1 MTETDAKLRP
11 ILVVDDDPYMR
22 TSLTDCLVSCG
33 YSVETAVDGVD
44 ALAKFRKGAY
54 EMVIT
59 DIRMPKMGGLELLKG
74 LKSQAPETPVIV
86 ITAYGTVNT
95 AVEAMKQ
102 GATDFIMKPFSL
114 DDLEMVVRNVLER
127 GQETEA
133 AHGGPQEPAVAART
147 AQRQIVTEDARMAEL
162 LDFLKNIAK
171 SRSSVLIHGESGT
184 GKELLARFIHHHSP
198 RRNQP
203 FVAVNCAAIPHTLLE
218 SEMFGYEKGAFTG
231 AAQRRIGRFELAD
244 RGTLLLDEV
253 SEMDMP
259 LQAKLLRVIQESEID
274 RLGGKDPIPVDARI
288 IATTNADLK
297 KCIRERTFRE
307 DLYYRLNV
315 IPVRVPPLRERK
327 GDIAALAGHFLT
339 KYAAENGRK
348 KPALAPETLAA
359 LAAYP
364 WPGNVRELE
373 NVIERSVLVCR
384 GDTLKP
390 QHLDL
395 DGAEIA
401 TATAE
406 GGRTEP
412 SSPAV
417 APDEATTLRDME
429 KHLIFSTLKKVRGN
443 KTKASEILGIS
454 VRTMRN
460 KLNEYKLEQG
470 SFDLGADA

>member
-1 MTETDAKLRP
+1 METDTKLRP
-11 ILVVDDDPYMR
+11 ILVVDDDPFMR

-33 YSVETAVDGVD
+33 YPVETAVDGAD

-59 DIRMPKMGGLELLKG
+59 DIRMPKMGGLELLKNV
-74 LKSQAPETPVIV
+74 KDQAPDTPVIV

-102 GATDFIMKPFSL
+102 GAADFVMKPFSL
-114 DDLEMVVRNVLER
+114 DDLEGVVKSVLER
-127 GQETEA
+127 GQE
-133 AHGGPQEPAVAART
+133 PEPAREGAPET
-147 AQRQIVTEDARMAEL
+147 AGAGRALHRQIVTEDARMAEL
-162 LDFLKNIAK
+162 LEFLKNIAK

-184 GKELLARFIHHHSP
+184 GKELLARFIHCHSP

-231 AAQRRIGRFELAD
+231 AAQRRIGKFELAD

-288 IATTNADLK
+288 IATTNSNLK
-297 KCIRERTFRE
+297 KCIQEKKFRE

-327 GDIAALAGHFLT
+327 GDIAALAGHFLA

-348 KPALAPETLAA
+348 KPGLAAGTLEA

-373 NVIERSVLVCR
+373 NVIERAVLVCR
-384 GDTLKP
+384 GDTLEP
-390 QHLDL
+390 HHLDL
-395 DGAEIA
+395 DGDEIA
-401 TATAE
+401 ARE
-406 GGRTEP
+406 GSGSRQTPPPE
-412 SSPAV
+412 SPAQ
-417 APDEATTLRDME
+417 ATTLRDME
-429 KHLIFSTLKKVRGN
+429 RNLIFSTLKKVRGN

-460 KLNEYKLEQG
+460 KLNEYKHDPG
-470 SFDLGADA
+470 SPDIGAEA

>member
-1 MTETDAKLRP
+1 MMETDTKLRP
-11 ILVVDDDPYMR
+11 ILVVDDDPFMR

-33 YSVETAVDGVD
+33 YPVETAVDGAD
-44 ALAKFRKGAY
+44 ALVKFRKGAY

-59 DIRMPKMGGLELLKG
+59 DIRMPKMGGLELLKNVKG
-74 LKSQAPETPVIV
+74 QAPDTPVIV

-102 GATDFIMKPFSL
+102 GAADFVMKPFSL
-114 DDLEMVVRNVLER
+114 DDLEGVVKNVLER
-127 GQETEA
+127 GQE
-133 AHGGPQEPAVAART
+133 PEPAGEGAPET
-147 AQRQIVTEDARMAEL
+147 AGASRANQRQIVTEDARMAEL
-162 LDFLKNIAK
+162 LEFLKNIAK

-231 AAQRRIGRFELAD
+231 AAQRRIGKFELAD

-288 IATTNADLK
+288 IATTNSDLK
-297 KCIRERTFRE
+297 KCIQEKKFRE

-327 GDIAALAGHFLT
+327 GDIASLAGHFLA

-348 KPALAPETLAA
+348 KPGLAAGALEA

-373 NVIERSVLVCR
+373 NVMERAVLVCR
-384 GDTLKP
+384 GDTLEP
-390 QHLDL
+390 HDLDL
-395 DGAEIA
+395 DGIA
-401 TATAE
+401 TT
-406 GGRTEP
+406 GQGNPGRTSAAAPEGE
-412 SSPAV
+412 AV
-417 APDEATTLRDME
+417 TLRDME
-429 KHLIFSTLKKVRGN
+429 KNLIFSTLKRVKGN
-443 KTKASEILGIS
+443 KTKASELLGIS

-460 KLNEYKLEQG
+460 KLNEYKHDPG
-470 SFDLGADA
+470 SPDMGAEA

>member
-1 MTETDAKLRP
+1 MTETDTKLRP

-33 YSVETAVDGVD
+33 FAVETAVDGAD
-44 ALAKFRKGAY
+44 AMGKFRRGAF

-59 DIRMPKMGGLELLKG
+59 DIRMPKMGGLDLLKAVKG
-74 LKSQAPETPVIV
+74 QAPETPVIV

-114 DDLEMVVRNVLER
+114 DDLEMVVKNVLER
-127 GQETEA
+127 GTEPDPGA
-133 AHGGPQEPAVAART
+133 PEPAGPART
-147 AQRQIVTEDARMAEL
+147 AQRPIVTSDPRMAEL
-162 LDFLKNIAK
+162 LDFLKSIAK
-171 SRSSVLIHGESGT
+171 SRSSVLIQGESGT

-198 RRNQP
+198 RRHQP

-274 RLGGKDPIPVDARI
+274 RLGGKDPVAVDVRI
-288 IATTNADLK
+288 VATTNADLK
-297 KCIRERTFRE
+297 ACIQEKKFRE

-315 IPVRVPPLRERK
+315 IPVRVPPLRERP
-327 GDIAALAGHFLT
+327 GDMAMLADHFLA
-339 KYAAENGRK
+339 KYAAENGKRK
-348 KPALAPETLAA
+348 PSLPAETAAA

-373 NVIERSVLVCR
+373 NVIERAVLVCR
-384 GDTLKP
+384 ED
-390 QHLDL
+390 HLRPWHLAL
-395 DGAEIA
+395 DGNGSPPAA
-401 TATAE
+401 TAREEAA
-406 GGRTEP
+406 
-412 SSPAV
+412 PA
-417 APDEATTLRDME
+417 AAAGESTTLRDME
-429 KHLIFSTLKKVRGN
+429 KNLIFSTLKKVRGN
-443 KTKASEILGIS
+443 KTRASEILGIS

-470 SFDLGADA
+470 SLDLGADG

>member
-1 MTETDAKLRP
+1 MTETDTKLRP

-22 TSLTDCLVSCG
+22 SSLTDCLVSCG
-33 YSVETAVDGVD
+33 FAVETAVDGVD
-44 ALAKFRKGAY
+44 ALGKFRKGAF

-59 DIRMPKMGGLELLKG
+59 DIRMPKMGGLDLLKG
-74 LKSQAPETPVIV
+74 VKGQAPETPVIV

-114 DDLEMVVRNVLER
+114 DDLELVVKNVLER
-127 GQETEA
+127 GGTEPEPGAPEA
-133 AHGGPQEPAVAART
+133 AGPARAT
-147 AQRQIVTEDARMAEL
+147 QRPIVTSDPRMAEL

-171 SRSSVLIHGESGT
+171 SRSSVLIQGESGT

-198 RRNQP
+198 RRHQP

-231 AAQRRIGRFELAD
+231 AAQRRVGRFELAD

-274 RLGGKDPIPVDARI
+274 RLGGKDPVAVDVRI
-288 IATTNADLK
+288 VATTNADLK
-297 KCIRERTFRE
+297 TCIKEKKFRE

-315 IPVRVPPLRERK
+315 IPVRVPPLRERP
-327 GDIAALAGHFLT
+327 GDIAALADHFLA
-339 KYAAENGRK
+339 KYAAENGRR
-348 KPALAPETLAA
+348 KPALAAETAAA

-373 NVIERSVLVCR
+373 NVIERAVLVCK
-384 GDTLKP
+384 GDVLLP
-390 QHLDL
+390 WHLAL
-395 DGAEIA
+395 DGNETRSA
-401 TATAE
+401 
-406 GGRTEP
+406 G
-412 SSPAV
+412 PAGEEA
-417 APDEATTLRDME
+417 APAASNGESTTLRDME
-429 KHLIFSTLKKVRGN
+429 KNLIFSTLKKVRGN
-443 KTKASEILGIS
+443 KTRASEILGIS

-470 SFDLGADA
+470 SLDLGADG

>member
-11 ILVVDDDPYMR
+11 ILVVDDDPFMR

-33 YSVETAVDGVD
+33 HPVETAVDGAD
-44 ALAKFRKGAY
+44 ALAKFRGGAY

-59 DIRMPKMGGLELLKG
+59 DIRMPRMGGLELLKNVKG
-74 LKSQAPETPVIV
+74 RAPDTPVIV

-102 GATDFIMKPFSL
+102 GAADFVMKPFSL
-114 DDLEMVVRNVLER
+114 DDLEGVVKSVLER
-127 GQETEA
+127 GRE
-133 AHGGPQEPAVAART
+133 PEPAREGAPET
-147 AQRQIVTEDARMAEL
+147 AGAGRAPQRRIVTEDARMAEL
-162 LDFLKNIAK
+162 LEFLKNIAK
-171 SRSSVLIHGESGT
+171 SRSSVLIQGESGT

-231 AAQRRIGRFELAD
+231 AAQRRIGKFELAD

-274 RLGGKDPIPVDARI
+274 RLGGKDPIAVDARI
-288 IATTNADLK
+288 IATTNSDLK
-297 KCIRERTFRE
+297 QCIREKKFRE

-327 GDIAALAGHFLT
+327 GDIAVLAGHFLA

-348 KPALAPETLAA
+348 RPGLAA
-359 LAAYP
+359 GTLEALSAYP

-373 NVIERSVLVCR
+373 NVIERAVLVCR
-384 GDTLKP
+384 GDTLEP
-390 QHLDL
+390 HHLDL
-395 DGAEIA
+395 DG
-401 TATAE
+401 
-406 GGRTEP
+406 GGSAAAAQGTP
-412 SSPAV
+412 GQSPAENP
-417 APDEATTLRDME
+417 AGGGSMTLRDME
-429 KHLIFSTLKKVRGN
+429 KNLIFSTLKKVRGN

-460 KLNEYKLEQG
+460 KLNEYRLEQG
-470 SFDLGADA
+470 SLDLGADG

>member
-1 MTETDAKLRP
+1 MSDTAAKLRP

-22 TSLTDCLVSCG
+22 SSLTDCLVSCG
-33 YSVETAVDGVD
+33 YAVETAIDGVD
-44 ALAKFRKGAY
+44 ALGKFRRGAY

-59 DIRMPKMGGLELLKG
+59 DIRMPKMGGLDLLKE
-74 LKSQAPETPVIV
+74 LKGQSPETPVIV

-102 GATDFIMKPFSL
+102 GAKDFIMKPFSL
-114 DDLEMVVRNVLER
+114 DDLEMVVKNVLER
-127 GQETEA
+127 GQEQEA
-133 AHGGPQEPAVAART
+133 IQEGAPGSAGTARS
-147 AQRQIVTEDARMAEL
+147 AQRQIVTTDTKMAEL
-162 LDFLKNIAK
+162 LEFLKNIAR
-171 SRSSVLIHGESGT
+171 SRSSVLIQGESGT
-184 GKELLARFIHHHSP
+184 GKELLARFIHHYSP
-198 RRNQP
+198 RRHQP

-218 SEMFGYEKGAFTG
+218 SEMFGFEKGAFTG

-274 RLGGKDPIPVDARI
+274 RLGGKDPIPVDVRI
-288 IATTNADLK
+288 VATTNADLK
-297 KCIRERTFRE
+297 QCIQEKKFRE

-327 GDIAALAGHFLT
+327 SDIAVLAEHFLT
-339 KYAAENGRK
+339 KYAGENGRR
-348 KPALAPETLAA
+348 KPALTGETLAA
-359 LAAYP
+359 LAAYA

-373 NVIERSVLVCR
+373 NVIERGVLVCQA
-384 GDTLKP
+384 DALQP
-390 QHLDL
+390 HHLAL
-395 DGAEIA
+395 DGQE
-401 TATAE
+401 
-406 GGRTEP
+406 
-412 SSPAV
+412 AV
-417 APDEATTLRDME
+417 VTGEDRLDEAATSAPTVEPATLRDME
-429 KHLIFSTLKKVRGN
+429 KNLIFSTLKKVKGN

-470 SFDLGADA
+470 TLDLGADSQ

>member
-1 MTETDAKLRP
+1 MMEAGSKRRP

-22 TSLTDCLVSCG
+22 TSLMDCLVSCG
-33 YSVETAVDGVD
+33 YAVETAIDGVD
-44 ALAKFRKGAY
+44 ALGKFRKGAY

-74 LKSQAPETPVIV
+74 VKDQSPETPVIV

-95 AVEAMKQ
+95 AVEAMRK

-114 DDLEMVVRNVLER
+114 DDLEMVVKNVLER
-127 GQETEA
+127 GAEPEGPETAREA
-133 AHGGPQEPAVAART
+133 PGTSRA
-147 AQRQIVTEDARMAEL
+147 AQRPIVTADPRMAEL
-162 LDFLKNIAK
+162 LEFLKNIAK
-171 SRSSVLIHGESGT
+171 SRSSVLIQGESGT
-184 GKELLARFIHHHSP
+184 GKELLARLIHQHSP
-198 RRNQP
+198 RRSQP

-218 SEMFGYEKGAFTG
+218 SEMFGFEKGAFTG
-231 AAQRRIGRFELAD
+231 AAQRRIGKFELAD

-288 IATTNADLK
+288 VATTNSDLK
-297 KCIRERTFRE
+297 KCIQEKKFRE

-327 GDIAALAGHFLT
+327 GDIPVLAEHFLS
-339 KYAAENGRK
+339 KYAAENGKR
-348 KPALAPETLAA
+348 KPALPGDTLAA

-373 NVIERSVLVCR
+373 NVIERAVLVCQGSALLPGHLALDCGETTA
-384 GDTLKP
+384 GDP
-390 QHLDL
+390 V
-395 DGAEIA
+395 
-401 TATAE
+401 
-406 GGRTEP
+406 
-412 SSPAV
+412 SPAEASPPCSAD
-417 APDEATTLRDME
+417 APATLRDME
-429 KHLIFSTLKKVRGN
+429 KNLIFSTLKQVKGN

-470 SFDLGADA
+470 TLDLEADSQ

>member
-1 MTETDAKLRP
+1 MTEVTTKLRP

-33 YSVETAVDGVD
+33 YPVETAIDGVD

-59 DIRMPKMGGLELLKG
+59 DIRMPKMGGLELLKNVKG
-74 LKSQAPETPVIV
+74 QAPETPVIV

-114 DDLEMVVRNVLER
+114 DDLEVVVKNVFER
-127 GQETEA
+127 GQE
-133 AHGGPQEPAVAART
+133 PEPAREGAPET
-147 AQRQIVTEDARMAEL
+147 AGAGRSVQRQIVTEDARMAEL
-162 LDFLKNIAK
+162 LEFLKNIAK

-184 GKELLARFIHHHSP
+184 GKELLARFVHHHSP
-198 RRNQP
+198 RRHQP

-218 SEMFGYEKGAFTG
+218 SELFGYEKGAFTG
-231 AAQRRIGRFELAD
+231 AAQRRIGKFELAD

-297 KCIRERTFRE
+297 KCIQEKKFRE

-315 IPVRVPPLRERK
+315 IPVRVPPLRQRK
-327 GDIAALAGHFLT
+327 GDIAALAGHFLA

-348 KPALAPETLAA
+348 RPVLAAETLAA

-373 NVIERSVLVCR
+373 NVIERAVLVCR
-384 GDTLKP
+384 GDTLAP

-395 DGAEIA
+395 DGSEVAA
-401 TATAE
+401 GAE
-406 GGRTEP
+406 GPSAQASQPVEP
-412 SSPAV
+412 G
-417 APDEATTLRDME
+417 EATTLRDME
-429 KHLIFSTLKKVRGN
+429 RNLIFSTLKKVKGN
-443 KTKASEILGIS
+443 KTRAAEILGIS

>member
-1 MTETDAKLRP
+1 MTEADTKCRP

-33 YSVETAVDGVD
+33 WPVETAADGAD

-59 DIRMPKMGGLELLKG
+59 DVRMPKMGGLELLKNVKG
-74 LKSQAPETPVIV
+74 LSPDTPVIV

-102 GATDFIMKPFSL
+102 GAADFVMKPFSL
-114 DDLEMVVRNVLER
+114 DDLEVVVRNVLER
-127 GQETEA
+127 GLQPDVARADVQET
-133 AHGGPQEPAVAART
+133 GGAARP
-147 AQRQIVTEDARMAEL
+147 AQRPIVTEDARMAEL
-162 LDFLKNIAK
+162 LEFLKNIAK
-171 SRSSVLIHGESGT
+171 SRSSVLIQGESGT
-184 GKELLARFIHHHSP
+184 GKELLARFIHYHSP
-198 RRNQP
+198 RRHQP

-231 AAQRRIGRFELAD
+231 AAQRRIGKFELAD

-259 LQAKLLRVIQESEID
+259 LQAKLLRVIQECEID

-297 KCIRERTFRE
+297 ACIREKKFRE

-327 GDIAALAGHFLT
+327 GDIAALAGHFLA

-348 KPALAPETLAA
+348 KPVLTPETLAA

-373 NVIERSVLVCR
+373 NVIERAVLVCP
-384 GDTLKP
+384 GDALEP
-390 QHLDL
+390 HHLDL
-395 DGAEIA
+395 DG
-401 TATAE
+401 
-406 GGRTEP
+406 GGIESGAAGPEP
-412 SSPAV
+412 PSPAGG
-417 APDEATTLRDME
+417 ATTLRDME
-429 KHLIFSTLKKVRGN
+429 KHLIFSTLKRVRGN

-470 SFDLGADA
+470 SPDAGADA

>member
-33 YSVETAVDGVD
+33 YPVETAVDGAD

-59 DIRMPKMGGLELLKG
+59 DIRMPKMGGLELLKNVKG
-74 LKSQAPETPVIV
+74 QAPDTPVIV

-102 GATDFIMKPFSL
+102 GAADFVMKPFSL
-114 DDLEMVVRNVLER
+114 DDLEGVVKNVLER
-127 GQETEA
+127 GQE
-133 AHGGPQEPAVAART
+133 PEPAGEGAPET
-147 AQRQIVTEDARMAEL
+147 AGASRAHQRQIVTEDARMAEL
-162 LDFLKNIAK
+162 LEFLKNIAK

-198 RRNQP
+198 RGNQP

-231 AAQRRIGRFELAD
+231 AAQRRIGKFELAD

-288 IATTNADLK
+288 IATTNSDLK
-297 KCIRERTFRE
+297 KCIQEKKFRE

-327 GDIAALAGHFLT
+327 GDIASLAGHFLA

-348 KPALAPETLAA
+348 RPGLAAGTLEA

-373 NVIERSVLVCR
+373 NVMERAVLVCR
-384 GDTLKP
+384 GDTLEP
-390 QHLDL
+390 HHLDL
-395 DGAEIA
+395 DGIA
-401 TATAE
+401 TTGQGNPGRASAAAPE
-406 GGRTEP
+406 GE
-412 SSPAV
+412 AV
-417 APDEATTLRDME
+417 TLRDME
-429 KHLIFSTLKKVRGN
+429 KNLIFSTLKRVRGN
-443 KTKASEILGIS
+443 KTKASELLGIS

-460 KLNEYKLEQG
+460 KLNEYKHDPG
-470 SFDLGADA
+470 SPDMGAEA

>member
-1 MTETDAKLRP
+1 MTEENAKRRP

-33 YSVETAVDGVD
+33 YCVEAAVDGVD
-44 ALAKFRKGAY
+44 ALSRFRRGAF

-59 DIRMPKMGGLELLKG
+59 DIRMPKMGGLDLLKE
-74 LKSQAPETPVIV
+74 LKGRAPEIPVIV

-102 GATDFIMKPFSL
+102 GAADFIMKPFSL
-114 DDLEMVVRNVLER
+114 DDLEVVVRNVLDR
-127 GQETEA
+127 GEEAEATHGET
-133 AHGGPQEPAVAART
+133 PEPEGAARA
-147 AQRQIVTEDARMAEL
+147 AQRRIVTCDARMAEL
-162 LDFLKNIAK
+162 LEFLRNIAK
-171 SRSSVLIHGESGT
+171 SRSSVLIQGESGT
-184 GKELLARFIHHHSP
+184 GKELLARFIHRHSP

-203 FVAVNCAAIPHTLLE
+203 FVAVNCAAIPHALLE

-274 RLGGKDPIPVDARI
+274 RLGGRDPIPVDARI

-297 KCIRERTFRE
+297 TCIREKKFRE

-315 IPVRVPPLRERK
+315 IPVRVPPLRERR
-327 GDIAALAGHFLT
+327 GDIAALAEHFLA
-339 KYAAENGRK
+339 KYAAENGRA
-348 KPALAPETLAA
+348 KPALAAGTLEA
-359 LAAYP
+359 LAAFP

-373 NVIERSVLVCR
+373 NVIERAVLVCR
-384 GDTLKP
+384 GDTLRP
-390 QHLDL
+390 QDLDL
-395 DGAEIA
+395 DGGGSDARGEI
-401 TATAE
+401 
-406 GGRTEP
+406 GPGREP
-412 SSPAV
+412 AA
-417 APDEATTLRDME
+417 APPGEATTLRDME
-429 KHLIFSTLKKVRGN
+429 KNLIFSTLKKVRGN

-460 KLNEYKLEQG
+460 KLNEYKLEQE
-470 SFDLGADA
+470 SPELGADA